1 MSKKEYNVYS
11 FYRFLQIEDKSKIKN
26 LLDNY
31 FFKKKIKGTILLAD
45 EGINGSIAAS
55 KKDIEIIFKFIKK
68 LLKIRK
74 LELKVNEVNF
84 LPFNRI
90 KVRLKKEIVS
100 LGRGNINVQKFKGDL
115 IEPSKWDQI
124 IKDKNTKVIDVRNS
138 FEIKIGKFKHSI
150 NPNTDSFREF
160 PKMIKKMELN
170 KNDRIAMY
178 CTGGIRC
185 EKASSY
191 LKMEGYKN
199 VVQLSG
205 GILNYLEYK
214 KNIGSNSLWNGECFV
229 FDNRVAVNK
238 CLKKGKYI
246 QCYGCRR
253 PITKKETQS
262 EMYIKGVSCP
272 HCFHERSDTQKKNS
286 LMRQK
291 QIDIKSKQ
299 KI

>member
-1 MSKKEYNVYS
+1 MSKKKYNVFS
-11 FYRFLQIEDKSKIKN
+11 FYRFLQINDKSKIKH
-26 LLDNY
+26 LLDHY
-31 FFKKKIKGTILLAD
+31 FLEKNIKGTILLAN
-45 EGINGSIAAS
+45 EGINGSIAGS
-55 KKDIEIIFKFIKK
+55 IKDIELTLKFIKK

-74 LELKVNEVNF
+74 LDPKINEVDF

-100 LGRGNINVQKFKGDL
+100 LGKGNINVQKLKGDL
-115 IEPSKWDQI
+115 IEPSEWNLI
-124 IKDKNTKVIDVRNS
+124 LEDKNTEVIDVRNS
-138 FEIKIGKFKHSI
+138 FEIKIGKFKHAI
-150 NPNTDSFREF
+150 NLNTNSFREF
-160 PKMIKKMELN
+160 PKMLKKMNLKKN
-170 KNDRIAMY
+170 KKIAMY

-205 GILNYLEYK
+205 GILNYLAYTNNEDTY
-214 KNIGSNSLWNGECFV
+214 SLWKGECFV

-238 CLKKGKYI
+238 SLKKGRYI

-253 PITKKETQS
+253 PITKKETKS
-262 EMYIKGVSCP
+262 ELYVKGVSCP
-272 HCFHERSDTQKKNS
+272 YCFYERSDTQKKNS

-291 QIDIKSKQ
+291 QIENRSK
-299 KI
+299 